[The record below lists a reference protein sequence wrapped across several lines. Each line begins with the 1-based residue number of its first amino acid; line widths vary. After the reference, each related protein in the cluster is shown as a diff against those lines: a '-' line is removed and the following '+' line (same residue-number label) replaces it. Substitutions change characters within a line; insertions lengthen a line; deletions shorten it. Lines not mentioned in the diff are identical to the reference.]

1 MSHSNLQSTCNPSD
15 LIFHYR
21 SPVPPDCIKLP
32 MIFWFT
38 VFLLSLLLFCTRIP
52 SIHST
57 HFLIFI
63 FCLRLPFVEQI
74 LRKSWSKAG
83 RGGGKAI
90 EWQKEMWSGIRVPDC
105 NSIGSPGDCGIG
117 QTASK
122 LLHRQGQTRLT
133 SSQLPH
139 GKRSFIS
146 LQKYVYLNYLCQAS
160 SIYHQILADY
170 FCPLHLEQRRLQ
182 FWKLIIIPLKYNS
195 LTWIWTYIYEILINR
210 LNTHVFIPSSL
221 CFQNRITRIFVRS
234 AVNDYVHKLLC
245 FQNNSGRLIWEW
257 SKQFRQSCYSCFC
270 FVSFCILNEDSEKKI
285 YYFRFHLHFTVIL
298 SNII

>member
-1 MSHSNLQSTCNPSD
+1 MSHSNIQSTCNPSD

-38 VFLLSLLLFCTRIP
+38 VFLLSLLLFCTRTP

-63 FCLRLPFVEQI
+63 FCLCLPFVEQI

-83 RGGGKAI
+83 RGGGKGI

-122 LLHRQGQTRLT
+122 VLHRQGQTRLT
-133 SSQLPH
+133 SSQLPTAGGH
-139 GKRSFIS
+139 LFLFRSTFT
-146 LQKYVYLNYLCQAS
+146 
-160 SIYHQILADY
+160 
-170 FCPLHLEQRRLQ
+170 
-182 FWKLIIIPLKYNS
+182 LIISARPAVFTTRFW
-195 LTWIWTYIYEILINR
+195 LT
-210 LNTHVFIPSSL
+210 
-221 CFQNRITRIFVRS
+221 IFV
-234 AVNDYVHKLLC
+234 
-245 FQNNSGRLIWEW
+245 
-257 SKQFRQSCYSCFC
+257 
-270 FVSFCILNEDSEKKI
+270 
-285 YYFRFHLHFTVIL
+285 HFTL
-298 SNII
+298 NKEDYSSEN